1 MSWVTVYIRGRKNF
15 QKEVLAKLEQS
26 WLAGSHEVNNDLL
39 MFWIE
44 DTSRLRSLKK
54 TIGCKLIFKYRLHFF
69 TDLDLHLKAEKRQ
82 STEFSREDSR
92 IVRSK
97 PENLIGAHR
106 YSLSASRNQDF
117 LFDRSLLFSAKKI
130 KT

>member
-1 MSWVTVYIRGRKNF
+1 MVWVTVYIRGRKNF
-15 QKEVLAKLEQS
+15 QREVLAKLEQS
-26 WLAGSHEVNNDLL
+26 WLAGSHGANNDLL

-69 TDLDLHLKAEKRQ
+69 TDLDLHLKD
-82 STEFSREDSR
+82 EFSREDTR

-97 PENLIGAHR
+97 SENLMVARR
-106 YSLSASRNQDF
+106 YS
-117 LFDRSLLFSAKKI
+117 
-130 KT
+130 